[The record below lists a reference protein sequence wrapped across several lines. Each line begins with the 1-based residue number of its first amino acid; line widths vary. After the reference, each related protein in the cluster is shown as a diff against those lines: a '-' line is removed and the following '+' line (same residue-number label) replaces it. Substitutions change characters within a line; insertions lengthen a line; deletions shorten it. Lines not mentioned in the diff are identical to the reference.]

1 MAIITFISDEGVETT
16 YRVGETEP
24 DIVIGRHR
32 TCNIRTSN
40 QSVSRYHARIFFDGN
55 SYYLQDN
62 ESVNGTFY
70 ENERLAAGE
79 PVPIEDGKY
88 MLCGN
93 FELRF
98 DYDEDD
104 LARLEGGY
112 EEPALEEDPD
122 STRFGEQYSDGYY
135 DAPAPPPPP
144 PPPPPP
150 QAAPPP
156 PPPPPPQAP
165 PPPTQAAQSYAAPA
179 YAEPPRQRSTGQA
192 PAGQREDPVVEGLRA
207 DVTQRD
213 QVIGEL
219 RAEVG
224 ALTKFLDDARND
236 PGKGQLQQDL
246 DNARRAANDAL
257 ATADELRRQIS
268 KLEGRLQEAD
278 GQLED
283 LRRQLAEA
291 AGGTRL
297 EDERHISALQAELQ
311 VLRESLAAAQEKFE
325 EARAGRR
332 NAEELA
338 NLQRIRAD
346 SADGNVQLLKAE
358 LARAQQQVAQ
368 AAPASDTISPEEYD
382 AQVAARE
389 EAEERA
395 SKAERELQNLKA
407 GAARQKADS
416 GATAQQL
423 ADLEAKLAAA
433 EARAQQVKAEA
444 PVAASGEPDAEA
456 ARLRLQL
463 KAEKARSAE
472 LQAEIAAAKAQPAV
486 AAGPDPAELAAAQ
499 AEIAR
504 LQAELA
510 EARQAPAPA
519 SDGVELAALRAE
531 VERQQVTN
539 KELQDTIS
547 ANLKR
552 IQRLTAQASAGGD
565 SDGLQKQIQALQAD
579 LAAAQAK
586 LRELQAAPVSAPA
599 PAAAGGNDPK
609 VVRMVSD
616 LNGVVSSF
624 RNDFAAVVDAFDQV
638 RSDDSSEREEGLAQM
653 TESLDNCS
661 MRSQEIKNLLRD
673 LKSAVEGA

>member
-1 MAIITFISDEGVETT
+1 VAIITFISDEGVETT
-16 YRVGETEP
+16 YRVGEAEP

-55 SYYLQDN
+55 AYYLQDN

-70 ENERLAAGE
+70 ENERLGPGD
-79 PVPIEDGKY
+79 PVMLEDGKY
-88 MLCGN
+88 LLCGN

-98 DYDEDD
+98 DYDDD
-104 LARLEGGY
+104 DHARLDGGY
-112 EEPALEEDPD
+112 EEALPEEDPD
-122 STRFGEQYSDGYY
+122 STRFSDQYGDGYY
-135 DAPAPPPPP
+135 DPPAAPPPPP

-150 QAAPPP
+150 QMPPPQQIPPP
-156 PPPPPPQAP
+156 PAQIPPPPV
-165 PPPTQAAQSYAAPA
+165 PA
-179 YAEPPRQRSTGQA
+179 YAEPPRQRSTGQV
-192 PAGQREDPVVEGLRA
+192 PPPMREDPVIEGLRA

-213 QVIGEL
+213 KIIGEL
-219 RAEVG
+219 RGEVS
-224 ALTKFLDDARND
+224 ALTQFLEEARND
-236 PGKGQLQQDL
+236 PQRGQLQQDL

-257 ATADELRRQIS
+257 SQGDELRRQVGQ
-268 KLEGRLQEAD
+268 LEGRLRDAD

-291 AGGTRL
+291 SGGGSRL
-297 EDERHISALQAELQ
+297 EDERHIAALQSELQ
-311 VLRESLAAAQEKFE
+311 VLRDGLSAAQEKFE
-325 EARAGRR
+325 EARAGRS

-346 SADGNVQLLKAE
+346 TADGSVQLLKGE
-358 LARAQQQVAQ
+358 LARLQQAHAVAQ
-368 AAPASDTISPEEYD
+368 GETVSAEEYD

-395 SKAERELQNLKA
+395 SKAERELMSLKA
-407 GAARQKADS
+407 QAVRQQADAGS
-416 GATAQQL
+416 ADAQVAELQ
-423 ADLEAKLAAA
+423 AKLAAA
-433 EARAQQVKAEA
+433 EAKALQAEA
-444 PVAASGEPDAEA
+444 KANAAPAPAAGGDSEAEL
-456 ARLRLQL
+456 ARLRIQL
-463 KAEKARSAE
+463 KAEKGRSAE
-472 LQAEIAAAKAQPAV
+472 LQAELQSARTASAAPA
-486 AAGPDPAELAAAQ
+486 ADPAEVAAAQ
-499 AEIAR
+499 AQIDK

-510 EARQAPAPA
+510 QARQAPAA
-519 SDGVELAALRAE
+519 DSGEVATLRDEIA
-531 VERQQVTN
+531 RMQVGN

-552 IQRLTAQASAGGD
+552 IQRLTAQASASGD
-565 SDGLQKQIQALQAD
+565 SDALQKQLATLQAE
-579 LAAAQAK
+579 LNAAQAK
-586 LRELQAAPVSAPA
+586 VRELQAAPPS
-599 PAAAGGNDPK
+599 AAGGGADPK

-638 RSDDSSEREEGLAQM
+638 RSDDGAERDEGMAQM

-673 LKSAVEGA
+673 LKSAVEGN

>member
-16 YRVGETEP
+16 YRVGESEP

-70 ENERLAAGE
+70 ENERLGPGE

-98 DYDEDD
+98 DYDEEDH
-104 LARLEGGY
+104 ARLEGAY
-112 EEPALEEDPD
+112 EPALEEDPD
-122 STRFGEQYSDGYY
+122 STRFGEQYSDSYY
-135 DAPAPPPPP
+135 DPPAPPP

-156 PPPPPPQAP
+156 PPPQAPPP
-165 PPPTQAAQSYAAPA
+165 PPPTQAAQSYNQPA
-179 YAEPPRQRSTGQA
+179 YAEPPPRQRSTGQA
-192 PAGQREDPVVEGLRA
+192 PSAPREDPVVEGLRA
-207 DVTQRD
+207 DVAQRD
-213 QVIGEL
+213 HIIGEL
-219 RAEVG
+219 RAEVA

-236 PGKGQLQQDL
+236 PSKGQLQQDL
-246 DNARRAANDAL
+246 DNARRAANDAI
-257 ATADELRRQIS
+257 AQADELRRQIA

-278 GQLED
+278 GQLDD

-297 EDERHISALQAELQ
+297 EDERHIAALQGELQ

-358 LARAQQQVAQ
+358 LARVQQTAAA
-368 AAPASDTISPEEYD
+368 AAPASDSISPEEYD

-395 SKAERELQNLKA
+395 TKAERELQTVKA
-407 GAARQKADS
+407 SAARRQADS
-416 GATAQQL
+416 GAAAQQL
-423 ADLEAKLAAA
+423 AELEAKLAAA
-433 EARAQQVKAEA
+433 EARAAQPKAELPA
-444 PVAASGEPDAEA
+444 AASAEPDQEA
-456 ARLRLQL
+456 ARLRIQL
-463 KAEKARSAE
+463 KAEKGRCAD
-472 LQAEIAAAKAQPAV
+472 LQAELTAAKAQPAA
-486 AAGPDPAELAAAQ
+486 AAGVDAAELAAAQ
-499 AEIAR
+499 KEIAK

-510 EARQAPAPA
+510 AARQAPPA
-519 SDGVELAALRAE
+519 AAAGDGAELAGLRAE
-531 VERQQVTN
+531 LDRQQVTN

-565 SDGLQKQIQALQAD
+565 SDALQKQVQALQ
-579 LAAAQAK
+579 LELNAAQAK
-586 LRELQAAPVSAPA
+586 VRDLQAAPAPVI
-599 PAAAGGNDPK
+599 AAGGGIDPQ
-609 VVRMVSD
+609 VVRMVGD

-638 RSDDSSEREEGLAQM
+638 RSEDSSEREEGLAQM

-673 LKSAVEGA
+673 LKSAVEGG

>member
-16 YRVGETEP
+16 YRVCETEP

-70 ENERLAAGE
+70 ENERLGPGE

-98 DYDEDD
+98 DYDEEDH
-104 LARLEGGY
+104 ARMEGAY
-112 EEPALEEDPD
+112 EPVLEEDPD

-135 DAPAPPPPP
+135 DPPAPPPPP
-144 PPPPPP
+144 PPPPP
-150 QAAPPP
+150 AAPPP
-156 PPPPPPQAP
+156 PPPPAPP
-165 PPPTQAAQSYAAPA
+165 PPPTQAAQSYNPPS
-179 YAEPPRQRSTGQA
+179 YAEPPARQRSTGQA
-192 PAGQREDPVVEGLRA
+192 PHGQREDPVVEGLRA
-207 DVTQRD
+207 DVAQRD
-213 QVIGEL
+213 QIIGEL

-224 ALTKFLDDARND
+224 ALTKFLDDARGD

-246 DNARRAANDAL
+246 DSARLAANEAL
-257 ATADELRRQIS
+257 GQADELRRQVGN
-268 KLEGRLQEAD
+268 LEGRLHEAD

-283 LRRQLAEA
+283 LRKQLSDA

-297 EDERHISALQAELQ
+297 EDERHIAALQGELQ
-311 VLRESLAAAQEKFE
+311 VLRESLVAAQEKFE

-346 SADGNVQLLKAE
+346 SADGAVQLLKAD
-358 LARAQQQVAQ
+358 LARAQQQ
-368 AAPASDTISPEEYD
+368 AAAAVQPSDAISAEEYD

-389 EAEERA
+389 EAEDRA
-395 SKAERELQNLKA
+395 AVAERELQSFKA
-407 GAARQKADS
+407 NAARQQNDT
-416 GATAQQL
+416 GAAAQQV
-423 ADLEAKLAAA
+423 AELEAKLAAA
-433 EARAQQVKAEA
+433 EARALQGKLAA
-444 PVAASGEPDAEA
+444 PAAAAGDPDAEA
-456 ARLRLQL
+456 ARLRIQL
-463 KAEKARSAE
+463 KAEKARCND
-472 LQAEIAAAKAQPAV
+472 LQAELAAAKASPAP

-499 AEIAR
+499 QEIAR
-504 LQAELA
+504 LRAEVA
-510 EARQAPAPA
+510 AGQQAPAPA
-519 SDGVELAALRAE
+519 GESAELVALRSE
-531 VERQQVTN
+531 VERHHATN

-552 IQRLTAQASAGGD
+552 IQRLTVQAAAGGD
-565 SDGLQKQIQALQAD
+565 SEGLQKQVQALQAD
-579 LAAAQAK
+579 LSAAQAK
-586 LRELQAAPVSAPA
+586 VRELQSTPAPSPAAPT
-599 PAAAGGNDPK
+599 GNDPK

-638 RSDDSSEREEGLAQM
+638 RSDGSAEREEGLSQM

-673 LKSAVEGA
+673 LKSAVEGG

>member
-1 MAIITFISDEGVETT
+1 VAIITFISDEGVETT
-16 YRVGETEP
+16 YRVGEAEP

-55 SYYLQDN
+55 AYYLQDN

-70 ENERLAAGE
+70 ENERLGPGD
-79 PVPIEDGKY
+79 PVMLEDGKY
-88 MLCGN
+88 LLCGN

-98 DYDEDD
+98 DYDDD
-104 LARLEGGY
+104 DHARLDGGY
-112 EEPALEEDPD
+112 EEALPEEDPD
-122 STRFGEQYSDGYY
+122 STRFSDQYGDGYY
-135 DAPAPPPPP
+135 DPPAAPPPPP

-150 QAAPPP
+150 QMPPP
-156 PPPPPPQAP
+156 QQIPPPPPQVP
-165 PPPTQAAQSYAAPA
+165 PPPVPA
-179 YAEPPRQRSTGQA
+179 YAEPPRQRSTGQV
-192 PAGQREDPVVEGLRA
+192 PPPMREDPVIEGLRA

-213 QVIGEL
+213 KIIGEL
-219 RAEVG
+219 RGEVS
-224 ALTKFLDDARND
+224 ALTQFLEDARND
-236 PGKGQLQQDL
+236 PQRGQLHQDL

-257 ATADELRRQIS
+257 SQGDELRRQVGQ
-268 KLEGRLQEAD
+268 LEGRLRDAD

-291 AGGTRL
+291 SGGGSRL
-297 EDERHISALQAELQ
+297 EDERHIAALQSELQ
-311 VLRESLAAAQEKFE
+311 VLRDGLSAAQEKFE

-346 SADGNVQLLKAE
+346 TADGSVQLLKGE
-358 LARAQQQVAQ
+358 LARLQQAHAVAQ
-368 AAPASDTISPEEYD
+368 GETVSAEEYD

-389 EAEERA
+389 EAEDRA
-395 SKAERELQNLKA
+395 SKAERELMSLKA
-407 GAARQKADS
+407 QAVRQQADAGS
-416 GATAQQL
+416 ADAQL
-423 ADLEAKLAAA
+423 AELQVKLAAA
-433 EARAQQVKAEA
+433 EARALQAEA
-444 PVAASGEPDAEA
+444 KSNAAPAPATGGDSEAEL
-456 ARLRLQL
+456 ARLRIQL
-463 KAEKARSAE
+463 KAEKGRSAE
-472 LQAEIAAAKAQPAV
+472 LQAELQTARAATSVPV
-486 AAGPDPAELAAAQ
+486 ADPAAVAAAQ
-499 AEIAR
+499 AQIDK

-510 EARQAPAPA
+510 QARQAPAA
-519 SDGVELAALRAE
+519 DSGEVATLRDEIA
-531 VERQQVTN
+531 RMQVGN

-552 IQRLTAQASAGGD
+552 IQRLTAQASASGD
-565 SDGLQKQIQALQAD
+565 SDALQKQLTTLQAE
-579 LAAAQAK
+579 LNAAQAK
-586 LRELQAAPVSAPA
+586 VRELQAAPPS
-599 PAAAGGNDPK
+599 AAGGGADPK

-638 RSDDSSEREEGLAQM
+638 RSDDGAERDEGMAQM

-673 LKSAVEGA
+673 LKAAVEGN

>member
-16 YRVGETEP
+16 YRVGEAEP

-55 SYYLQDN
+55 AYYLQDN

-70 ENERLAAGE
+70 ENERLGPGD
-79 PVPIEDGKY
+79 PVMLEDGKY
-88 MLCGN
+88 LLCGN

-98 DYDEDD
+98 DYDDD
-104 LARLEGGY
+104 DHARLDGGY
-112 EEPALEEDPD
+112 EEALPEEDPD
-122 STRFGEQYSDGYY
+122 STRFSDQYGDGYY
-135 DAPAPPPPP
+135 DPPAAPPPPP
-144 PPPPPP
+144 PPPPP
-150 QAAPPP
+150 QMPPP
-156 PPPPPPQAP
+156 QQIPPPPPQVP
-165 PPPTQAAQSYAAPA
+165 PPPVPA
-179 YAEPPRQRSTGQA
+179 YAEPPRQRSTGQV
-192 PAGQREDPVVEGLRA
+192 PPPMREDPVIEGLRA

-213 QVIGEL
+213 KIIGEL
-219 RAEVG
+219 RGEVS
-224 ALTKFLDDARND
+224 ALTQFLEDARND
-236 PGKGQLQQDL
+236 PQRGQLQQDL

-257 ATADELRRQIS
+257 SQGDELRRQVGQ
-268 KLEGRLQEAD
+268 LEGRLRDAD

-291 AGGTRL
+291 SGGGSRL
-297 EDERHISALQAELQ
+297 EDERHIAALQSELQ
-311 VLRESLAAAQEKFE
+311 VLRDGLSAAQEKFE

-346 SADGNVQLLKAE
+346 TADGSVQLLKGE
-358 LARAQQQVAQ
+358 LARLQQAHAVAQ
-368 AAPASDTISPEEYD
+368 GETVSAEEYD

-389 EAEERA
+389 EAEDRA
-395 SKAERELQNLKA
+395 SKAERELMSLKA
-407 GAARQKADS
+407 QAVRQQADAGS
-416 GATAQQL
+416 ADAQVAELQ
-423 ADLEAKLAAA
+423 AKLAAA
-433 EARAQQVKAEA
+433 EARALQAEA
-444 PVAASGEPDAEA
+444 KSNAAPAPATGGDSEAEL
-456 ARLRLQL
+456 ARLRIQL
-463 KAEKARSAE
+463 KAEKGRSAE
-472 LQAEIAAAKAQPAV
+472 LQAELQTARAATSVPV
-486 AAGPDPAELAAAQ
+486 ADPAAMAAAQ
-499 AEIAR
+499 AQIDK

-510 EARQAPAPA
+510 QARQAPAA
-519 SDGVELAALRAE
+519 DSGEVATLRDEIA
-531 VERQQVTN
+531 RMQVGN

-552 IQRLTAQASAGGD
+552 IQRLTAQASASGD
-565 SDGLQKQIQALQAD
+565 SDALQKQLTTLQAE
-579 LAAAQAK
+579 LNAAQAK
-586 LRELQAAPVSAPA
+586 VRELQAAPPS
-599 PAAAGGNDPK
+599 AAGGGADPK

-638 RSDDSSEREEGLAQM
+638 RSDDGAERDEGMAQM

-673 LKSAVEGA
+673 LKAAVEGN

>member
-16 YRVGETEP
+16 YRVGESEP

-70 ENERLAAGE
+70 ENERLGPGE

-98 DYDEDD
+98 DYDEEDH
-104 LARLEGGY
+104 ARLEGAY
-112 EEPALEEDPD
+112 EPALEEDPD
-122 STRFGEQYSDGYY
+122 STRFGEQYSDSYY
-135 DAPAPPPPP
+135 DPPA
-144 PPPPPP
+144 
-150 QAAPPP
+150 P

-165 PPPTQAAQSYAAPA
+165 PPPPPPQAPPPPPPTQAAQSYNPPG
-179 YAEPPRQRSTGQA
+179 YAEPPPRQRSTGQA
-192 PAGQREDPVVEGLRA
+192 PSSQREDPVVEGLRA
-207 DVTQRD
+207 DVAQRD
-213 QVIGEL
+213 HAIGEL
-219 RAEVG
+219 RAEVA

-246 DNARRAANDAL
+246 DNARRAANEAI
-257 ATADELRRQIS
+257 AQADELRRQIA
-268 KLEGRLQEAD
+268 KLEERLQEAD

-297 EDERHISALQAELQ
+297 EDERHIAALQAELQ

-358 LARAQQQVAQ
+358 LARAQQQVA
-368 AAPASDTISPEEYD
+368 AAVPASDSISPEEYD

-395 SKAERELQNLKA
+395 SKAERELQTVKA
-407 GAARQKADS
+407 SAARRQADT
-416 GATAQQL
+416 GAVAQQI
-423 ADLEAKLAAA
+423 AELEAKLAAA
-433 EARAQQVKAEA
+433 EARASQAKAEA
-444 PVAASGEPDAEA
+444 PAAVSAEPDQEA
-456 ARLRLQL
+456 ARLRIQL
-463 KAEKARSAE
+463 KAEKGRCAE
-472 LQAEIAAAKAQPAV
+472 LQAALQAAKAQTPAV
-486 AAGPDPAELAAAQ
+486 AEADPAELVAAQREIAKLQAELAAAS
-499 AEIAR
+499 
-504 LQAELA
+504 
-510 EARQAPAPA
+510 QAPTPA
-519 SDGVELAALRAE
+519 GDGAEVAALRAE
-531 VERQQVTN
+531 LDRQQVTN

-565 SDGLQKQIQALQAD
+565 SDALQKQIQALQTE
-579 LAAAQAK
+579 LNAAQAK
-586 LRELQAAPVSAPA
+586 VRDLLAAPA
-599 PAAAGGNDPK
+599 PAAAASSGNDPQ

-638 RSDDSSEREEGLAQM
+638 RSEDSSEREEGLAQM

-673 LKSAVEGA
+673 LKSAVEGG